1 MTLKLL
7 LTPFY
12 WIKREFIPFRIL
24 DRYLFFDFLKNFLGT
39 LILLTSM
46 IVIYEF
52 TNNMK
57 YLVSSKVNQLHVYL
71 YILYSV
77 PGMVVQVV
85 SPALMFSVCFV
96 VGQYSVNK
104 ELVAIM
110 VAGVSF
116 LRIITPILFFGF
128 CIWIF
133 MTFFSQFIV
142 IPANKNAQ
150 IEYSYMIKGANK
162 LVDFVYQLHIKGKN
176 GFYYVYW
183 IDEKENTVK
192 GGFNYID
199 ISPDGLPNYVVASQ
213 KAKFTPS
220 PHNWTL
226 YDVEEIRFNK
236 DLEIVSREKYPE
248 KNYPFPEDVSYFS
261 KPTRNP
267 EQMNFFELAEE
278 IESRIIKGI
287 PYRDVIVQRHVTFA
301 MPLMSFVVVALGA
314 LAGAITKRSAGVASL
329 GLTIAVVLLYYILYS
344 TMKTLA
350 ENGGLPIWFGIWF
363 TPVLFISAAYILY
376 RRMNI

>member
-1 MTLKLL
+1 MNSIILKPIL
-7 LTPFY
+7 

-57 YLVSSKVNQLHVYL
+57 YLVSSKVDQTHVYL
-71 YILYSV
+71 YILFSV
-77 PGMVVQVV
+77 PGMIVQVV

-128 CIWIF
+128 CAWIF
-133 MTFFSQFIV
+133 MSFFTQFVV
-142 IPANKNAQ
+142 IPANKKAQ

-162 LVDFVYQLHIKGKN
+162 LVDFVYQLHIKGKK

-183 IDEKENTVK
+183 IDEKESMIK
-192 GGFNYID
+192 GGFNYIE
-199 ISPDGLPNYVVASQ
+199 INADGLPNFVVSSQ
-213 KAKFTPS
+213 KAKFTPE

-226 YDVEEIRFNK
+226 YDVEEIKFNDKIEVISRKKIESK
-236 DLEIVSREKYPE
+236 D
-248 KNYPFPEDVSYFS
+248 YPFPEDIQYFS

-287 PYRDVIVQRHVTFA
+287 PYRDVIVQRHATFA

-329 GLTIAVVLLYYILYS
+329 GITIAVVLLYYILYS

-363 TPVLFISAAYILY
+363 TPVLFITAAYFFY
-376 RRMNI
+376 KRMNI